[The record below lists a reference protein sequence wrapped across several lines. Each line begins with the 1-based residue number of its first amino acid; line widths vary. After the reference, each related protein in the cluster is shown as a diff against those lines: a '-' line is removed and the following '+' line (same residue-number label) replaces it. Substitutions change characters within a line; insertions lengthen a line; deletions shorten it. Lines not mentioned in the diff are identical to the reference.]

1 MTQKYKIIKVDN
13 TSGIW
18 KYCIVL
24 YYIQA
29 SWQQFCEILYND
41 LLKIKPNYKIIW
53 KDVTF

>member
-1 MTQKYKIIKVDN
+1 MIWKYKILKVDN
-13 TSGIW
+13 TSCIW